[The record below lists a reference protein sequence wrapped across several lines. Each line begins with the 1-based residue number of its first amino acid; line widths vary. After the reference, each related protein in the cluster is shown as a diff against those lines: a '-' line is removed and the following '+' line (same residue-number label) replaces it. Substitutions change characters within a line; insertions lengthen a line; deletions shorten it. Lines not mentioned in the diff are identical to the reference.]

1 MKFWARQVIRL
12 SDGHSWTGSLQRHHV
27 CMCEHAYMCF
37 SLSLP
42 TTPQVLP
49 FLCFPP
55 PSVQRFPE
63 YWPVAKAGSC
73 CQCTSCVLF
82 LSSRVTMCF
91 ARLAIWAC
99 TAACPV
105 LWGRPWCQASLPV
118 KTFWVAQNP
127 RHLGW
132 CYGRV
137 TSFIFSPQC
146 YFVLN
151 TIDTPGAFDVKIMKK
166 WNRWTYSIFILA
178 IWFSTIYFG
187 EPSRERSGLFPGISQ
202 TLEDKLFSS
211 LPITSAKKC
220 WKAKWKKKLMR
231 PETPFAILS
240 RYGYLQKKVVRCL
253 FHPSLEKALLGSLTL
268 TSWSWFREK

>member
-91 ARLAIWAC
+91 ACLAIWAC

-166 WNRWTYSIFILA
+166 LWRNGTDGRIAFSFLPSGFPPSI
-178 IWFSTIYFG
+178 
-187 EPSRERSGLFPGISQ
+187 
-202 TLEDKLFSS
+202 
-211 LPITSAKKC
+211 
-220 WKAKWKKKLMR
+220 
-231 PETPFAILS
+231 
-240 RYGYLQKKVVRCL
+240 
-253 FHPSLEKALLGSLTL
+253 LGSHHGKDQGFSQEYLRL
-268 TSWSWFREK
+268 WKTSCSLHSQ